1 MDHLLIAG
9 LSGLQTSPL
18 LPLLLLGMM
27 SQQQRPSVT
36 PQPQPSQLQQ
46 AAQQAADAYV
56 RAVSAF
62 ESAQAS
68 ADAALRTA
76 AQPQWGLQPGM
87 AGMPNPLVQPDGNST
102 LHHAAL
108 ASFGS
113 TMDAKPDEV
122 APVQKKVSA
131 CQEEKID
138 TEAQVKAHNEKEMQ
152 LQKDRENYQRE
163 ARDQVRRSDA
173 RVAAQRQQ
181 EEKKTTQEKPIMQP
195 KPKKRPLQDISK
207 KDHYVPETP
216 PPEKPI
222 LVCQIVCC

>member
-76 AQPQWGLQPGM
+76 AQPQWPPQPGM
-87 AGMPNPLVQPDGNST
+87 AGMQNFMGQPDGNLT
-102 LHHAAL
+102 PHHAPS
-108 ASFGS
+108 ASSGAK
-113 TMDAKPDEV
+113 MDAKPPEV
-122 APVQKKVSA
+122 APVQKKVPA
-131 CQEEKID
+131 CQEDKIE

-173 RVAAQRQQ
+173 RVAAHRQQ
-181 EEKKTTQEKPIMQP
+181 EEKKTPEKPIMQP
-195 KPKKRPLQDISK
+195 KPKKRPLQDVSR
-207 KDHYVPETP
+207 KDDDVPETP

-222 LVCQIVCC
+222 LLWH